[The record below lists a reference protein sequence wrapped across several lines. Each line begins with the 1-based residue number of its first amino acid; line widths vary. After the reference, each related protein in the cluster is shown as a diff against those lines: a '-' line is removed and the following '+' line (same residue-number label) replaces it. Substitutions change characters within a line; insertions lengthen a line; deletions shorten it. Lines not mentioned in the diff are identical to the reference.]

1 MLNLLPFFYIINIYN
16 NSIMEKIKILISKI
30 NLNNTNLNGSKN
42 SLDCLTIQD
51 VYEIAEPKIKEMCF
65 EYNMTNFLLPK
76 INGNNS
82 LVIYADSIMKN
93 KIYKYAIKIYI
104 YDKNEIKI
112 LDISQKLVSD
122 NNILPKIYY
131 DYIIDYNSKDFIVK
145 INVSERLIPFYDF
158 IWTSIKQMKNSIITL
173 IEKTIKLHSFGFVHN
188 DIKYENI
195 GFDSDGNTFLF
206 DFDNFSIITK
216 SSCLKIYSSSVCH
229 PPDILI
235 NSSILNGLGNC
246 IIDLFSICCIILG
259 DIIGIHFWHFDNLQ
273 LYEKKYQ
280 IINFKRHK
288 IFDVIQR
295 KIFSIYKELCLS
307 QFWFSLINFLHL
319 VFQKN
324 IKIKNKRAFIRRAKK
339 LITRMKTDL
348 E

>member
-1 MLNLLPFFYIINIYN
+1 
-16 NSIMEKIKILISKI
+16 MEKIKILINKI
-30 NLNNTNLNGSKN
+30 NLNDTNLNGSKD
-42 SLDCLTIQD
+42 SFDCLTIQD
-51 VYEIAEPKIKEMCF
+51 VYEIAESKIKEMCF

-76 INGNNS
+76 INGRNS
-82 LVIYADSIMKN
+82 LVIYADSIMEN
-93 KIYKYAIKIYI
+93 KIYKYSIKIYI
-104 YDKNEIKI
+104 YNKNEIKI
-112 LDISQKLVSD
+112 LDTSQKLVSD

-145 INVSERLIPFYDF
+145 INVSERLIPFYYF
-158 IWTSIKQMKNSIITL
+158 KWTSVKQIKNSIITL
-173 IEKTIKLHSFGFVHN
+173 IEKTIKLHSLGLVHN

-195 GFDSDGNTFLF
+195 GLDSIGNIFLF

-259 DIIGIHFWHFDNLQ
+259 DIIRIHFWRFDNLQ
-273 LYEKKYQ
+273 LYEKNYQ
-280 IINFKRHK
+280 IINFKRNK

-295 KIFSIYKELCLS
+295 KIYSNYKELCLS

-339 LITRMKTDL
+339 LITRMKNDL